1 MGGKSQP
8 KAPDYTALAD
18 ASAESAAIMAGL
30 GQKQL
35 DANEKQFQAML
46 PFMQGISEDQRAM
59 MKQQMEQAKG
69 YYDYSQKTFR
79 PIEEKMA
86 ADALGFNT
94 DAKREEL
101 AQQAAADAG
110 QAFATTQAA
119 NERGMASMGVN
130 PNSGRFAGQQ
140 RASELG
146 LAAVKAN
153 AMTGTRRQAEQLG
166 WARQLDATGLGRG
179 LAGASSGAYAGAVGA
194 GNAAGANAQSPYSNY
209 QSGMAA
215 GVGTMGNAQNMY
227 LSGLNN
233 SLAGQSSIY
242 QSQMSRPDP
251 TMQLL
256 GMAGGLMM
264 SSKDYKT
271 DKRPVDAQEVS
282 RKVEGIPVDRWKYK
296 PEVVD
301 DDAKHTGPYAEDMQK
316 LGAATPDGKAID
328 VISALG
334 LNLAAIKGLGQRISK
349 LEQANG

>member
-1 MGGKSQP
+1 
-8 KAPDYTALAD
+8 
-18 ASAESAAIMAGL
+18 MAGL

-35 DANEKQFQAML
+35 DANERQFQATL
-46 PFMQGISEDQRAM
+46 PFLQGISEDQRAM
-59 MKQQMEQAKG
+59 MRQQMGQAKG
-69 YYDYSQKTFR
+69 YYDYQQNTFR
-79 PIEEKMA
+79 PVEEKMV
-86 ADALGFNT
+86 ADALAFNT
-94 DAKREEL
+94 DAKREQL
-101 AQQAAADAG
+101 AGRAAEDAG

-119 NERGMASMGVN
+119 SQRNLAGMGVN
-130 PNSGRFAGQQ
+130 PNSGRYAGTTT
-140 RASELG
+140 ANNLG
-146 LAAVKAN
+146 LAATKGAAMNQTRDKAEMLGLARLEAAT
-153 AMTGTRRQAEQLG
+153 AM
-166 WARQLDATGLGRG
+166 GRG
-179 LAGASSGAYAGAVGA
+179 LPGNSTAAYAGATGA

-242 QSQMSRPDP
+242 QSQMSKPDP
-251 TMQLL
+251 IMQIL

-271 DKRPVDAQEVS
+271 KTGEVDAQGVS
-282 RKVEGIPVDRWKYK
+282 RQVEGIPVDRWKYK
-296 PEVVD
+296 PEAVD
-301 DDAKHTGPYAEDMQK
+301 DDAEHTGPYAEDMQK